1 MSGVVS
7 ASLMENLE
15 NLRID
20 EVCAARRRAGLVAVF
35 DFDGTLVN
43 IARNPEAVHASPKVG
58 QNMERLARR
67 PDTTVGIVSGRPLD
81 HLLQLVE
88 TPDVWLFGLH
98 GWEHRAPGGPV
109 VRGWPPSSID
119 VALRQRALLRERLGH
134 PQGEQIEDKG
144 PIVAVHTRAANP
156 ERRAFVEK
164 VVREVRLPDFAL
176 IVGRRVFELRPAD
189 APTKGHAVRTI
200 AEARPGAPI
209 LYIGDDTTDED
220 AFSVLGVDDFPVL
233 VDDEHAHAERPRDAV
248 SHARYVVNGTDD
260 VAHIV
265 RTLGVEASCPV

>member
-1 MSGVVS
+1 MRSVIP
-7 ASLMENLE
+7 APLIENLE
-15 NLRID
+15 NLSIED
-20 EVCAARRRAGLVAVF
+20 VCAARRRAGLVAVF
-35 DFDGTLVN
+35 DFDGTLVK
-43 IARNPEAVHASPKVG
+43 IARNPEAVYAPPKIG
-58 QNMERLARR
+58 QSMERLAQR

-119 VALRQRALLRERLGH
+119 VALRQRVLLRERLG
-134 PQGEQIEDKG
+134 PSQGERIEDKG

-156 ERRAFVEK
+156 ARRVFVEK
-164 VVREVRLPDFAL
+164 VVHEVRLPDFAL
-176 IVGRRVFELRPAD
+176 IVGRRVLELRPVD

-200 AEARPGAPI
+200 AATRPGAPI

-220 AFSVLGVDDFPVL
+220 AFAVLGPHDFAVL
-233 VDDEHAHAERPRDAV
+233 VDDERARAERPREAV
-248 SHARYVVNGTDD
+248 SHARYVVEGTDD
-260 VAHIV
+260 VARIV
-265 RTLGVEASCPV
+265 RILGVEASCPV